1 MAIEQ
6 SVVMGIALAYLFV
19 RALNE
24 SERKQERED
33 RYLDEAEERRAAE
46 TRPAPAPPQAT

>member
-6 SVVMGIALAYLFV
+6 SIVMGIALAYLFV

-24 SERKQERED
+24 SERQQQRED
-33 RYLDEAEERRAAE
+33 RIADQRAAGGSSSL
-46 TRPAPAPPQAT
+46 